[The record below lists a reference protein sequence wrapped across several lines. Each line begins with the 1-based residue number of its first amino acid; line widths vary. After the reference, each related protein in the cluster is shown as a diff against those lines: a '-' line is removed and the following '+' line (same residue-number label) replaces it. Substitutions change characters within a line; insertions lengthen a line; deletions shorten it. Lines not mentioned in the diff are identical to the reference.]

1 MGSTGLPI
9 STLHGVIVLRFVK
22 ATKGVAR
29 LRFQLAR
36 MHSLTGA
43 QGGLWRSRGRA
54 PNYLF
59 GIGACAFGTGKGVP
73 YRQNPKYALNPSL
86 AWIFMGIGA
95 DDLIGEH
102 GFEGGASGD
111 EIDRLDYELG
121 SPSNTIVLA
130 TSLQHD
136 DSFGLFNED
145 QMFPMVNTLG
155 SSCGLVRS
163 DLVYY
168 ETAGGGAVFAVGSIN
183 WFSSLAWDGYE
194 NSVARI
200 TGNVLKEFLRRG
212 KGDGQKSSD

>member
-1 MGSTGLPI
+1 
-9 STLHGVIVLRFVK
+9 
-22 ATKGVAR
+22 
-29 LRFQLAR
+29 
-36 MHSLTGA
+36 
-43 QGGLWRSRGRA
+43 
-54 PNYLF
+54 
-59 GIGACAFGTGKGVP
+59 
-73 YRQNPKYALNPSL
+73 
-86 AWIFMGIGA
+86 MGIGA

-102 GFEGGASGD
+102 GFGGGASGD

-168 ETAGGGAVFAVGSIN
+168 GTAGGGAVFAVGSIN

-194 NSVARI
+194 NNVARI